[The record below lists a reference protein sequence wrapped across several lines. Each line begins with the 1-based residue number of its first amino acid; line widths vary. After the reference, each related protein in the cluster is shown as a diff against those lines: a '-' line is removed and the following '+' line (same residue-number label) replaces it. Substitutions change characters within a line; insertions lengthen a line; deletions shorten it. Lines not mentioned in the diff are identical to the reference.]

1 MYLAGT
7 QTISNLKLYQKS
19 ISNLKAWIIDQNFWK
34 SFENSIN
41 WVYKIFSLIKSNPEF
56 FDQNSKFLL
65 FLKNPINEILESY
78 YWAFEYLKNPLENE
92 KKSISSLKNIWQG
105 ELLNILSENL
115 LQKQKDDFSNT
126 KNSLLE
132 LKI

>member
-1 MYLAGT
+1 M
-7 QTISNLKLYQKS
+7 
-19 ISNLKAWIIDQNFWK
+19 
-34 SFENSIN
+34 
-41 WVYKIFSLIKSNPEF
+41 IKSNPEF
-56 FDQNSKFLL
+56 FEQNSKFLL
-65 FLKNPINEILESY
+65 FLKNPINEILENY
-78 YWAFEYLKNPLENE
+78 YWAFEYLENLLENE
-92 KKSISSLKNIWQG
+92 NKNISSLKNIWQG